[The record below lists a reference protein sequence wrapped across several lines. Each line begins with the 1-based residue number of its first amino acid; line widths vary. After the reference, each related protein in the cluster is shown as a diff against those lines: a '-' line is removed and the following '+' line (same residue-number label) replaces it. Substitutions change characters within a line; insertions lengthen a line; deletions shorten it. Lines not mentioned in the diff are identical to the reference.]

1 MFRLLPLF
9 AFLLVAAPMF
19 AGRAS
24 AVETWCADDP
34 VVSVNGRLVEIQ
46 VQMPTSMVATM
57 RSTTLKV
64 IVPNNVA
71 AAVVVDDVSA
81 FPMETTI
88 SPTGPKWDG
97 DGPLPI
103 TIVVDVTASTSYEF
117 RVVATQLRTLGTSMG
132 QPTTAT
138 GTTNIPLRMPMSLEM

>member
-1 MFRLLPLF
+1 MFRLLSVF
-9 AFLLVAAPMF
+9 VCLLATAPMV
-19 AGRAS
+19 AGRAG

-64 IVPNNVA
+64 IVPKNVPA
-71 AAVVVDDVSA
+71 EVVVDDVGA

-103 TIVVDVTASTSYEF
+103 TIVVDVTASTSYEI
-117 RVVATQLRTLGTSMG
+117 RVVATQLLTLGAPVG
-132 QPTTAT
+132 ERTTAT
-138 GTTNIPLRMPMSLEM
+138 GTTNIPLRMSMSLGT